1 MEEHVDNISEKEM
14 VENARLDPE
23 AFGAIFDLYHT
34 KILRYAVY
42 RTGNAEAARDITSET
57 FFKALNKLWQF
68 KWTGASFSAWL
79 YRIASNEINMYFR
92 SKKYEPASLDE
103 MMEKI
108 PSYEAPS
115 ANDLEKELEEAQAA
129 IDNNSLFLS
138 VHAELIKLPALYQEV
153 LSMRFFDSMK
163 ISEISRT
170 LGKKEGTVKS
180 LISRGI
186 SMLKKSMQPNKDLG
200 IIYGEGLMEREAMA
214 NEK

>member
-1 MEEHVDNISEKEM
+1 LDKSNEKEL
-14 VENARLDPE
+14 VEKARRDPE
-23 AFGAIFDLYHT
+23 AFGVIFDLYHP

-92 SKKYEPASLDE
+92 TKKHEPASLDE
-103 MMEKI
+103 MMEKV

-115 ANDLEKELEEAQAA
+115 ANDLEKELEEAQTA
-129 IDNNSLFLS
+129 IDRNSLFLS
-138 VHAELIKLPALYQEV
+138 VHAELIKLPAIYQEV

-163 ISEISRT
+163 ISDISRT

-186 SMLKKSMQPNKDLG
+186 SMLKRSMQPNKDLS

-214 NEK
+214 NGK